1 MPEVIFALLRTLNTL
16 MQGKVWRA
24 VLAPAVFSLVLWLG
38 LAWWGLASLVGWL
51 MDMPPMT
58 LLVAWGAIW
67 VAQLLAYMGAWM
79 LIFALAYLTSSVLAA
94 IFIMPSLIKLL
105 AATDY
110 PDVAAMGADSFVGA
124 VGNSLR
130 ATALFILGWLL
141 MVPLWLIPGMSL
153 ILPVLLMGWYNRRT
167 FAYDALS
174 QHATDAEWKR
184 LYQENKRGL
193 FMLGLVMALLAHVPV
208 LGLFVPTLA
217 ALAFVH
223 FGLDVLR
230 RSRGGAV
237 VTIEGEVV

>member
-94 IFIMPSLIKLL
+94 IFIMPSLIDQMLK
-105 AATDY
+105 T
-110 PDVAAMGADSFVGA
+110 GEG
-124 VGNSLR
+124 
-130 ATALFILGWLL
+130 
-141 MVPLWLIPGMSL
+141 
-153 ILPVLLMGWYNRRT
+153 
-167 FAYDALS
+167 YDADDVRTYI
-174 QHATDAEWKR
+174 QARIAGQNPQR
-184 LYQENKRGL
+184 P
-193 FMLGLVMALLAHVPV
+193 ALKKWQA
-208 LGLFVPTLA
+208 
-217 ALAFVH
+217 
-223 FGLDVLR
+223 
-230 RSRGGAV
+230 
-237 VTIEGEVV
+237 